1 MLTRLP
7 GMSRVLSVALSL
19 ALSAGAAQAA
29 EFSLRLAH
37 YLPPMHNM
45 AANVLPDWAERIKE
59 QSGGRIEIEIFP
71 AGQLLPV
78 DDIFDGVQAG
88 VADIGWSMPGATPGR
103 FPVMSVLELP
113 FIFTSAEDASQVVME
128 FHEEGLMDAEFEGV
142 KVLYLHTHGS
152 GILNTRER
160 IETLEQMEG
169 QRIRF
174 PSPAARMMLEHLG
187 AQPVGVPAPQAY
199 ESLERGV
206 LDGVAFPYDA
216 MQGLRLGE
224 QVSYHIDFPS
234 YVLSFYLIMNQNT
247 FDSLPEDLQQ
257 VIMDNSGMEEAIAVG
272 RSWDESD
279 ARAREFVAG
288 LGNESY
294 ALSEEENQRWTAA
307 VMPGIEAFLDET
319 EGQGVPAREIYE
331 RARERAA
338 ELAAE

>member
-1 MLTRLP
+1 MFIKSL
-7 GMSRVLSVALSL
+7 GMSLALTV

-29 EFSLRLAH
+29 EFTLRLAH

-45 AANVLPDWAERIKE
+45 AANVLPDWANRIRE
-59 QSGGRIEIEIFP
+59 QSGGRLEIEIFP
-71 AGQLLPV
+71 AGQLLQV
-78 DDIFDGVQAG
+78 DEILDGVQAG

-113 FIFTSAEDASQVVME
+113 FIFTNAADASRVVME
-128 FHEEGLMDAEFEGV
+128 AFENGDLDAEFQGV
-142 KVLYLHTHGS
+142 RVLYLHTHSPGVIS
-152 GILNTRER
+152 TRER
-160 IETLEQMEG
+160 IETLEQLAG

-206 LDGVAFPYDA
+206 LNGVAFPYDA

-224 QVSYHIDFPS
+224 QVRYHIDFPS
-234 YVLSFYLIMNQNT
+234 YLLTFYLVMNNNS
-247 FDSLPEDLQQ
+247 FDRLPADLQQ
-257 VIMDNSGMEEAIAVG
+257 VILDNSGMAEAIAVG
-272 RSWDESD
+272 QSWDDSD
-279 ARAREFVAG
+279 ARARDYVAG

-294 ALSEEENQRWTAA
+294 ALSEAEAQRWIAA
-307 VMPGIEAFLDET
+307 VMPGINAFIDQTEA
-319 EGQGVPAREIYE
+319 QGVPARRIHDWA
-331 RARERAA
+331 RARAA